1 MAITRED
8 FKKILRDEIT
18 SEFSHIPNDENV
30 IDVHFT
36 RQFTKRMQKLITLQK
51 KNYWRY
57 VNTMSKR
64 VAIACL
70 VVFMLFTTAC
80 SIPKIREPI
89 VNFVREIHEKFV
101 QYFFAGDTVQEISY
115 AYQISDVPEEFEQ
128 IDISRSEGR
137 IVTVYKNTAGEK
149 IIFTQ
154 IATDNTT
161 HYFDNEQGKIFTEE
175 IGGIEVEFYE
185 QKEFITAIWIKDAYF
200 FELIYYGNTTKEQ
213 LKNLIL
219 SIK

>member
-8 FKKILRDEIT
+8 LNEILRGEVT

-30 IDVHFT
+30 IDIHFS
-36 RQFTKRMQKLITLQK
+36 RQFTGRMKKLINVQT

-57 VNTMSKR
+57 VNTFSKR

-70 VVFMLFTTAC
+70 VVLMLFSTAC
-80 SIPKIREPI
+80 SIKEIREPI
-89 VNFVREIHEKFV
+89 VNFVREIHEKFI

-115 AYQISDVPEEFEQ
+115 EYQISDLPEEFKQ
-128 IDISRSEGR
+128 VDISRSEGR
-137 IVTVYKNTAGEK
+137 IVTVYKNTDGDK
-149 IIFTQ
+149 IEFAQ
-154 IATDNTT
+154 IATENTT
-161 HYFDNEQGKIFTEE
+161 HYIDKEQGNISTEE
-175 IGGIEVEFYE
+175 VDGMEVEFYE
-185 QKEFITAIWIKDAYF
+185 HEEFITTMWIEDVYF
-200 FELIYYGNTTKEQ
+200 FELTYYGNTTKEQ